1 MGREWFRQFQ
11 GEINEYHQLGRSRLR
26 RLPVLCKPKREHR
39 QQRVR
44 RAGGKTN
51 PLTQLFKSIDS
62 DSDGSLTASEL
73 STALSSNSDDDSK
86 IDIDGLLSM
95 LDQDG
100 GGTVSES
107 ELAQALPPPPPPP
120 GEQGQDVQSLFAGL
134 DSDGDDSVSSG
145 ELSTL
150 VNGDSASSTQLLDL
164 LDSDKS
170 GALSLQELQ
179 EAMQPRDPP
188 PRPPS
193 SADASG
199 SDGTQQAYAALVQM
213 AVGQYRSIGG
223 SATTSNLV
231 DLAA

>member
-1 MGREWFRQFQ
+1 M
-11 GEINEYHQLGRSRLR
+11 
-26 RLPVLCKPKREHR
+26 
-39 QQRVR
+39 
-44 RAGGKTN
+44 
-51 PLTQLFKSIDS
+51 FKSIDS

-73 STALSSNSDDDSK
+73 ATALSSNSDDDSK

-107 ELAQALPPPPPPP
+107 ELAQALPPPPPP

-150 VNGDSASSTQLLDL
+150 VNGDSGSSTQLLDL
-164 LDSDKS
+164 LDSDRS

-188 PRPPS
+188 PRSPS
-193 SADASG
+193 SVDASS
-199 SDGTQQAYAALVQM
+199 SDGTQQAYAALVRM
-213 AVGQYRSIGG
+213 AVGQYRSVGG
-223 SATTSNLV
+223 SAAIRNLV

>member
-1 MGREWFRQFQ
+1 
-11 GEINEYHQLGRSRLR
+11 
-26 RLPVLCKPKREHR
+26 
-39 QQRVR
+39 
-44 RAGGKTN
+44 
-51 PLTQLFKSIDS
+51 
-62 DSDGSLTASEL
+62 
-73 STALSSNSDDDSK
+73 
-86 IDIDGLLSM
+86 
-95 LDQDG
+95 
-100 GGTVSES
+100 
-107 ELAQALPPPPPPP
+107 PPPP

-150 VNGDSASSTQLLDL
+150 VNGDSTSSTQLLDL

-193 SADASG
+193 SADASS
-199 SDGTQQAYAALVQM
+199 SDGTQQAYAALMQM
-213 AVGQYRSIGG
+213 AVGQYRSVGG